1 MFLSFV
7 IPVFKPNLD
16 IFKKCLDSLKTQS
29 YKDFEAIII
38 LDGPDPE
45 AEAVANSIND
55 KRFRVWTQA
64 PHAGVQKV
72 RNHGFQLSKGDI
84 VSFWDCDC
92 LIEPDTAK
100 TWIDVFKAN
109 PGIDFCYSGYKFL
122 GENGGIAS
130 ESFDPWT
137 LKCGNYISTMFP
149 MRRAAF
155 PGFDESLKSLQDW
168 DLWLTITEK
177 GGKGLFLPGYAFC
190 TAYPT
195 PDSIS
200 GKGCTNEA
208 WQARV
213 EAVKKKHNLPDRKVC
228 VSSLGNREEGI
239 RLAKLIDADY
249 KDVPNY
255 KPNNYDTIIQVGFSL
270 HPVKVKQHS
279 AIFNQKLKKKV
290 IFWTAEDIAEI
301 SNAISLKALDTYA
314 KYLNPHV
321 IQFVEDIA
329 AKRIMERAGFNVA
342 IMPLPMQNTDK
353 ITPLPDS
360 PKVLIDATDEYRQ
373 VIGCLIHSLPD
384 ISFDFLT
391 EAKEIKDY
399 NAILAFN
406 TEKTMPFTVKRM
418 IVAGRNVIS
427 NIQNP
432 FCGFV
437 DDEQETGKYISSL
450 VDSIRKR
457 VRKDT
462 KPATDYWN
470 EQMTAKNLLEAVK

>member
-1 MFLSFV
+1 MLSFV
-7 IPVFKPNLD
+7 IPTYKPNLD
-16 IFKKCLDSLKTQS
+16 IFKKCLESLKTQS

-38 LDGPDPE
+38 LDGVDPE

-64 PHAGVQKV
+64 PHAGVQKA

-92 LIEPDTAK
+92 VIEPDTAK
-100 TWIDVFKAN
+100 TWVDVFKAN
-109 PGIDFCYSGYKFL
+109 PGIDFVYSGYKFL

-149 MRRAAF
+149 MRRTAF

-177 GGKGLFLPGYAFC
+177 GGKGLFLPGYAFS

-195 PDSIS
+195 TDSIS

-208 WQARV
+208 WLARV

-228 VSSLGNREEGI
+228 VSSLGNKEEGI

-321 IQFVEDIA
+321 TQFVEDIA
-329 AKRIMERAGFNVA
+329 AKRIMERAGFTMS
-342 IMPLPMQNTDK
+342 ILPLPMHNTDK
-353 ITPLPDS
+353 ITPLPES

-406 TEKTMPFTVKRM
+406 TEKTMPLTVKRM

-450 VDSIRKR
+450 VDTIRKR

-470 EQMTAKNLLEAVK
+470 EQMATKKLLEAVK